1 MEMFNRIFNKVLR
14 MLNYSLRK
22 LPEDNSNAND
32 LGSLSMYAS
41 ESAQIKLHFDCGP
54 RILKGWVNIDLC
66 FEPFEPYL
74 ESYTN
79 DHYPVALRG
88 TRDDLFIVNI
98 INDGLPLPDH
108 SVDLIFHEDF
118 FEHLTQKE
126 QIVFLAETLR
136 VMKPG
141 SVHRIN
147 TPNLVVSMLDNSSF
161 SKGKDGVFTAE
172 WDNWH
177 HHNVIT
183 PTILEEMAT
192 MVGYSEIIFNS
203 KNQSTAAHL
212 LPPEYRPNEKDRPS
226 ANSNVFADLIK

>member
-1 MEMFNRIFNKVLR
+1 
-14 MLNYSLRK
+14 MLNYSLNK
-22 LPEDNSNAND
+22 LPKDKSRSKDLERLAQYAIEND
-32 LGSLSMYAS
+32 H
-41 ESAQIKLHFDCGP
+41 IKLHFGCGP
-54 RILKGWVNIDLC
+54 RILKGWINIDLT
-66 FEPFEPYL
+66 FESFEPYL
-74 ESYTN
+74 QYYTD
-79 DHYPVALRG
+79 DHYPAALRG
-88 TRDDLFIVNI
+88 NRDDLFIINI
-98 INDGLPLPDH
+98 LNDGLPLPDN

-126 QIVFLAETLR
+126 QIVFLAETFR

-177 HHNVIT
+177 HHNIIT
-183 PTILEEMAT
+183 PSILEEMAKI
-192 MVGYSEIIFNS
+192 VGYSEIIFNS
-203 KNQSTAAHL
+203 KNHSTAAHL
-212 LPPEYRPNEKDRPS
+212 LPSEYRPNEKDRPS